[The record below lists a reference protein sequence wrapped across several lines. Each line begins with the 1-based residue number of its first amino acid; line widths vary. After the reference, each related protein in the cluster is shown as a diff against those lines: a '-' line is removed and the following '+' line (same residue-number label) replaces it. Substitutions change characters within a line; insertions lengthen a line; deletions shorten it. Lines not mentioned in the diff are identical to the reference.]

1 MIKIYAQQ
9 SLDFRKKGFSKGHFI
24 FSPLFKMICCYL
36 FVLLPIVASAQTVI
50 NGTVK
55 DNKGLPVIG
64 ATVTEKGAKNTAVT
78 DINGKFKLSLK
89 GKSGI
94 LYVTYIGYKPQEV
107 AIGSS
112 TEMTITL
119 AEDLNNLNEVVVV
132 GYSSKQVSQLSSSV
146 SVISGNKL
154 RDVTSNDL
162 GSLLQG
168 KAPGVMVSSSSGDP
182 SSGSSILIR
191 GANSLSAAT
200 SPLIVVD
207 GNIGGTYNPSDVES
221 LTVLKDAAATGLYG
235 SRAAN
240 GVIIITTK
248 MGKSGKTRIDI
259 NSVTGF
265 NKATFGN
272 FHLMN
277 SQQLYDYQK
286 TFYNPDPSVLKTNTN
301 WLDQAFRTGITQNH
315 TISASGGSDK
325 TQFYVSGN
333 YYSEQG
339 TLIDNS
345 RKSYNFRSNLTTKL
359 SDKIKLSVFL
369 NTIYKKDKNPTDL
382 FTGNALYD
390 AYLSLPF
397 DPAFNADG
405 TPTDGRSYSGWLGR
419 DKENFLQGLQ
429 YNFANARNLTTS
441 GDFNI
446 DYAITKHLSFATYN
460 RVTLYNY
467 RDETYLDARTKDG
480 GANSGEL
487 YNNTQFSSTLLTSNR
502 LKYDNS
508 FGDHNLTLLAVGE
521 GQKYHYDN
529 ESLNGKGLPPGRPVM
544 STATDIISNPSGGVN
559 EYNFRKYLGQA
570 DYNYAGK
577 YFVVGSYVHEY
588 SSRFGSN
595 NPSGNFY
602 QAGASWILTKE
613 DFMKNVKALNFL
625 KLRGSYGTTGN
636 AEIGNYAALGL
647 YNINQ
652 SASYN
657 GAPGAYPSQKANPN
671 LTWEKIKTAN
681 LGLDLGLFNRI
692 DVNVDVYQK
701 TSSALLYKVLLP
713 ALSGYT
719 YVFENIGSV
728 RNRGLE
734 INVTSRNLVGAFKW
748 ETNFNIAFNRNKV
761 LSLNDG
767 VSMAAPSRQ
776 LPIAVGH
783 DMNDWY
789 MPVWAGVNPTNGD
802 PQWEK
807 LVTDANGNV
816 TKQLTNS
823 YSAAAATKQFT
834 GKSASPKYTGGI
846 TNTFSYKN
854 FTLSTFLNFVYGNYV
869 YNDSRAYF
877 DNDGLYESYNAMVP
891 ANGWTRWQKP
901 GDIATEPKTV
911 LGGNHDSNSASSR
924 YLENGSYLRLRNVT
938 FGYQLPQTWLNSLK
952 IRSAR
957 IFVSGDNLVTFTKFS
972 GVDPEVDLSPGVDPI
987 TGVDN
992 IGNKGLSSFKYP
1004 ISRKILFGINVGF

>member
-1 MIKIYAQQ
+1 MIKIYSQL
-9 SLDFRKKGFSKGHFI
+9 SLGFRKCIFSKGQFL
-24 FSPLFKMICCYL
+24 FRPLFKMFCCYL
-36 FVLLPIVASAQTVI
+36 FVLLPTVVCAQTVI

-55 DNKGLPVIG
+55 DNKGTPAIG
-64 ATVTEKGAKNTAVT
+64 ATVTEKGVKNTAVT
-78 DINGKFKLSLK
+78 DIDGKFKLSLK

-94 LYVTYIGYKPQEV
+94 LNVTYIGYKPQEV
-107 AIGSS
+107 SIGSS
-112 TEMTITL
+112 TEITVTL

-146 SVISGNKL
+146 SVINGSKL

-168 KAPGVMVSSSSGDP
+168 KAPGVMVSSASGDP
-182 SSGSSILIR
+182 TGGSSILVR
-191 GANSLSAAT
+191 GASSISAGA

-207 GNIGGTYNPSDVES
+207 GNIGGTYNPTDVES
-221 LTVLKDAAATGLYG
+221 VTVLKDAAATGLYG

-240 GVIIITTK
+240 GVIIVTTK
-248 MGKSGKTRIDI
+248 MGKSGQTKIDI

-286 TFYNPDPSVLKTNTN
+286 TFMNPDPSVLKNNTN
-301 WLDQAFRTGITQNH
+301 WLDLAFRTGITQNH

-325 TQFYVSGN
+325 TQFYVAGN
-333 YYSEQG
+333 YYKEQG
-339 TLIDNS
+339 TLIDNGTTA
-345 RKSYNFRSNLTTKL
+345 YNFRSNLTTKL
-359 SDKIKLSVFL
+359 SDKVKLSILL
-369 NTIYKKDKNPTDL
+369 NTIYTKDNNPTRL

-390 AYLSLPF
+390 AYLSMPY
-397 DPAFNADG
+397 DPAYNTDG
-405 TPTDGRSYSGWLGR
+405 TPTDGRNYPGWVGR

-429 YNFANARNLTTS
+429 YNFADAKTLNTS

-460 RVTLYNY
+460 RVTLRSY

-487 YNNTQFSSTLLTSNR
+487 YNNSDFSSTLLTSNR

-508 FGDHNLTLLAVGE
+508 FGNHNLTLLAVGE
-521 GQKYHYDN
+521 GQKYHDD
-529 ESLNGKGLPPGRPVM
+529 SQALNGKGLPPGRPIM
-544 STATDIISNPSGGVN
+544 STATDIISNPSGGVE

-577 YFVVGSYVHEY
+577 YFLVASYVHEY
-588 SSRFGSN
+588 SSRFGGN

-613 DFMKNVKALNFL
+613 DFMKNVQSINFL
-625 KLRGSYGTTGN
+625 KLRGSFGTTGN
-636 AEIGNYAALGL
+636 AEIGNYAGLGL
-647 YNINQ
+647 YSIDQ

-671 LTWEKIKTAN
+671 LTWEKMKTAN
-681 LGLDLGLFNRI
+681 VGVDLGLFNRI
-692 DVNVDVYQK
+692 DVNIDVYQK
-701 TSSALLYKVLLP
+701 TSSALLFKKPLP
-713 ALSGYT
+713 ATSGYD

-761 LSLNDG
+761 LSLDAG
-767 VSMAAPSRQ
+767 ETMAAPGAQ
-776 LPIAVGH
+776 LPVAVGH
-783 DMNDWY
+783 DMNEWY
-789 MPVWAGVNPTNGD
+789 MPVWAGVNPTNGK

-816 TKQLTNS
+816 TKQLTS
-823 YSAAAATKQFT
+823 VYSEASASKQFT
-834 GKSASPKYTGGI
+834 GKSASPKFTGGI
-846 TNTFSYKN
+846 NNTFSYKN
-854 FTLSTFLNFVYGNYV
+854 FSLSTFLNFVSGGYV

-877 DNDGLYESYNAMVP
+877 DNDGLYDSYNAMVP
-891 ANGWTRWQKP
+891 AKGWTRWQKP
-901 GDIATEPKTV
+901 GDIATEPQTIQ
-911 LGGNHDSNSASSR
+911 GGNNNSNSASTR
-924 YLENGSYLRLRNVT
+924 YLESGSYLRLRNVT
-938 FGYQLPQTWLNSLK
+938 LGYQLPQTWLTSLK

-957 IFVSGDNLVTFTKFS
+957 IFVSGDNLATFTKFT
-972 GVDPEVDLSPGVDPI
+972 GVDPEVDLNPDVDHASSKGV
-987 TGVDN
+987 
-992 IGNKGLSSFKYP
+992 SSFKYP
-1004 ISRKILFGINVGF
+1004 VSRKILFGVNVGF